1 MALSQILDVTAA
13 YSVNKIHTLDIGGYD
28 YAIVQLV
35 NPSGTV
41 TFKTSNDANAI
52 EGASDGS
59 AVSATNFTVVQ
70 GINLATSAAASTLA
84 ATGLMKFS
92 YIGKFLQIDGG
103 GTVTCDKVLVRLF
116 KIN

>member
-1 MALSQILDVTAA
+1 MALSQILDVTAD
-13 YSVNKIHTLDIGGYD
+13 YSVGSLATLDIGGYD

-41 TFKTSNDANAI
+41 TFKTSNDAN
-52 EGASDGS
+52 EKTGASDGS

-70 GINLATSAAASTLA
+70 GTNLATSAAASTLA
-84 ATGLMKFS
+84 ATGLMRFG

>member
-35 NPSGTV
+35 NPSAAV

-52 EGASDGS
+52 TGASDGS
-59 AVSATNFTVVQ
+59 AVSAINFTVVQ
-70 GINLATSAAASTLA
+70 GTNLATSAAASTLA
-84 ATGLMKFS
+84 ATGLMRFG

-103 GTVTCDKVLVRLF
+103 GTVTCDKVIVRLF

>member
-1 MALSQILDVTAA
+1 MALSQILDVSADYNVGNLA
-13 YSVNKIHTLDIGGYD
+13 TLDIGGYD
-28 YAIVQLV
+28 YAIVHLV

-52 EGASDGS
+52 TGASDGS
-59 AVSATNFTVVQ
+59 AVSAINFTVVQ
-70 GINLATSAAASTLA
+70 GINLSTSAAVSTLA
-84 ATGLMKFS
+84 ATGLIRFG

-103 GTVTCDKVLVRLF
+103 GTITCDKVIVRLF

>member
-1 MALSQILDVTAA
+1 MALSQILDITEDFNNGNQA
-13 YSVNKIHTLDIGGYD
+13 TLDIGGYD

-35 NPSGTV
+35 APTGTV

-52 EGASDGS
+52 TGASDGS
-59 AVSATNFTVVQ
+59 AVSADNFTVVQ
-70 GINLATSAAASTLA
+70 GINLATSAAGSTLA
-84 ATGLMKFS
+84 ATGLIRFG

-103 GTVTCDKVLVRLF
+103 GSATCDKVILRLF

>member
-1 MALSQILDVTAA
+1 MALSQVLDVTKE
-13 YSVNKIHTLDIGGYD
+13 YSVNKVHNLDIGGYD

-41 TFKTSNDANAI
+41 TFKTSNDANAQ

-59 AVSATNFTVVQ
+59 AVSAINFTAVQ
-70 GINLATSAAASTLA
+70 GTNLATSAAASTLA
-84 ATGLMKFS
+84 ATGLMRFG

-103 GTVTCDKVLVRLF
+103 GTVTCDKVIVRLF

>member
-1 MALSQILDVTAA
+1 MALQQILDVTAN
-13 YSVNKIHTLDIGGYD
+13 YSVNKSAILDIGGYD

-52 EGASDGS
+52 TGASDGS
-59 AVSATNFTVVQ
+59 AVSAINFTAVQ
-70 GINLATSAAASTLA
+70 GTNLATSAATSTLA
-84 ATGLMKFS
+84 ATGLVRFG
-92 YIGKFLQIDGG
+92 YIGKFLQIDGA
-103 GTVTCDKVLVRLF
+103 GTVTCDKVIVRLF

>member
-52 EGASDGS
+52 EGD
-59 AVSATNFTVVQ
+59 N
-70 GINLATSAAASTLA
+70 I
-84 ATGLMKFS
+84 
-92 YIGKFLQIDGG
+92 
-103 GTVTCDKVLVRLF
+103 
-116 KIN
+116 

>member
-1 MALSQILDVTAA
+1 MALQQILDVTAA
-13 YSVNKIHTLDIGGYD
+13 YSVNKVHNLDIGGYD

-41 TFKTSNDANAI
+41 TFKSSNDAN
-52 EGASDGS
+52 EKTGASDGS
-59 AVSATNFTVVQ
+59 AVSATNFIAVQ
-70 GINLATSAAASTLA
+70 GTNLATSAAASTLA
-84 ATGLMKFS
+84 ASGLIRFG

>member
-1 MALSQILDVTAA
+1 MALSQILDLTARYNA
-13 YSVNKIHTLDIGGYD
+13 
-28 YAIVQLV
+28 A
-35 NPSGTV
+35 
-41 TFKTSNDANAI
+41 TSNDANAI

-70 GINLATSAAASTLA
+70 GTNLATSAAASTLA
-84 ATGLMKFS
+84 ATGLMRFG